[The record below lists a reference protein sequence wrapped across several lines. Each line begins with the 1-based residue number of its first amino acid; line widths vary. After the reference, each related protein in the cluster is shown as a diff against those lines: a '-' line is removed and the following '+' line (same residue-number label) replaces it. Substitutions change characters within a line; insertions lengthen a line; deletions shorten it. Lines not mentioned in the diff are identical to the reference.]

1 MKNLEKIFMLVA
13 FVSATV
19 SMIISMHLGT
29 SWTWQMAT
37 IMWIF
42 VAFLKEKL
50 IERYQRLIDK
60 MTK

>member
-13 FVSATV
+13 FLTAL
-19 SMIISMHLGT
+19 ISMVSSIQSGT
-29 SWTWQMAT
+29 SWSWQLTT

-42 VAFLKEKL
+42 VAFLKERL

-60 MTK
+60 LTK